1 MKWSRVKTVDDA
13 LAALSG
19 ALDDLDTVRDE
30 QFEKSAEATRKILGL
45 EVERDVAYREG
56 ERASRVGGKIREL
69 LS

>member
-30 QFEKSAEATRKILGL
+30 QFEKSVEDTRKILGL
-45 EVERDVAYREG
+45 EVERDAAYREG